1 MSTTLFFLVPIGLL
15 AVVWSVCFV
24 GCHFPTS
31 GLATPYSDLITEE
44 TTLLAYWPLNDGTG
58 SPPVPPPPN
67 SKGIGT
73 AADLSGK
80 NHVGSYLQ
88 PPIYPTLAG
97 SAGPT
102 QMPNGPA
109 VNLQAGSIVPGD
121 AGSSTNSS
129 PNSADFEG
137 GYVSIPWSSPTALND
152 FTLEAWIMPNPN
164 GLGLGFDEVVFSA
177 FTAANAGFRV
187 ILNTNNQLAVV
198 IGDGTADALSPSLS
212 TAIDPT
218 TVTYIAVTCQ
228 SSNFTLF
235 AAGIDD
241 PATQPQLIGNFPYM
255 AADPTQPA
263 TYFIGAG
270 QNEVAPRTQDG
281 VTGSPEF
288 PFLGQIQSVA
298 LYSSALSTTDLQAHF
313 SAGSPGGAD

>member
-1 MSTTLFFLVPIGLL
+1 MSTTLFFFLLPIGLL

-31 GLATPYSDLITEE
+31 GEAAPFSDLVLQDEP
-44 TTLLAYWPLNDGTG
+44 TLLAYWPLNDGPG
-58 SPPVPPPPN
+58 STPVPPPTG

-73 AADLSGK
+73 AFDLSGK
-80 NHVGSYLQ
+80 GHIGSYLK
-88 PPIYPTLAG
+88 PPIYPALAG
-97 SAGPT
+97 SAGPM
-102 QMPNGPA
+102 QMSNGPA

-137 GYVSIPWSSPTALND
+137 GYVSIPWSSPTALSD
-152 FTLEAWIMPNPN
+152 FTLEAWIKPNPN
-164 GLGLGFDEVVFSA
+164 GAGLGFDEVVFSA
-177 FTAANAGFRV
+177 FTAANTGFRV
-187 ILNTNNQLAVV
+187 IINTMNQLEVV
-198 IGDGTADALSPSLS
+198 IGNGTANPMTTSLS

-218 TVTYIAVTCQ
+218 TITYIAVTCQ

-235 AAGIDD
+235 AAGIDG
-241 PATQPQLIGNFPYM
+241 PATQPQMLGSFPYI

-270 QNEVAPRTQDG
+270 ENEQSLRTQDG
-281 VTGSPEF
+281 TTGAPEF

-298 LYSSALSTTDLQAHF
+298 LYSSALTDLQTHF
-313 SAGSPGGAD
+313 SDGSPGGGG